1 MCLCGLAVYAVCRTV
16 FFCILVHAYCS
27 YLTDLYDYFASFF
40 GDYCMGNSGLFE
52 SVPPLRHDALADI
65 LCFFCIT
72 LVTSSN
78 IFKSLISEL
87 IGLYFYGVG
96 MDMNFISLD
105 GLEMANLLA
114 ADFLLS
120 L

>member
-1 MCLCGLAVYAVCRTV
+1 
-16 FFCILVHAYCS
+16 
-27 YLTDLYDYFASFF
+27 
-40 GDYCMGNSGLFE
+40 MGNSGLFE

-78 IFKSLISEL
+78 IFKSLISGL

-105 GLEMANLLA
+105 GLEMAKLLA
-114 ADFLLS
+114 ADFFLS

>member
-1 MCLCGLAVYAVCRTV
+1 MQFVGLYFGTCLFLHDRFVWLLCWN
-16 FFCILVHAYCS
+16 
-27 YLTDLYDYFASFF
+27 FF
-40 GDYCMGNSGLFE
+40 GDISVWNSGLFD

-78 IFKSLISEL
+78 IFKSLISRL
-87 IGLYFYGVG
+87 FGLSFYGVG
-96 MDMNFISLD
+96 MDMNTISLD

-114 ADFLLS
+114 PDFLLS